1 MNARFQPRRNSPAI
15 MDHPLGAST
24 DKTYDPWFSPTW
36 KARARAYTWLVYR
49 TAARSSYDRTVVL
62 AHEEQSEGRRKEGST
77 QKPTYILSMRFYRQ
91 EYIKRHDLFHGRTG
105 PIRDRAKTH
114 KQARYTLIIQWKFR
128 QDLRNIHGKLARFMA
143 WPVLP
148 VYARRLRASHILSDK
163 RYETSVEAATAT
175 RKHLHT
181 NESRCFFAPLRKRHT
196 PRISTV
202 AQISSDPSPSPR
214 LSVSPRIF
222 PSDLV
227 QPDLFGW
234 RGVNFGLVSLLRW
247 QTLFVALVC
256 PSFRIRATV

>member
-1 MNARFQPRRNSPAI
+1 
-15 MDHPLGAST
+15 
-24 DKTYDPWFSPTW
+24 
-36 KARARAYTWLVYR
+36 
-49 TAARSSYDRTVVL
+49 
-62 AHEEQSEGRRKEGST
+62 
-77 QKPTYILSMRFYRQ
+77 MRFYRQ

-227 QPDLFGW
+227 QPDLFEW

>member
-1 MNARFQPRRNSPAI
+1 
-15 MDHPLGAST
+15 MDHPPRPPAKLTIPGFRRREKREHELT
-24 DKTYDPWFSPTW
+24 RGLFIGQPRVVHTTE
-36 KARARAYTWLVYR
+36 
-49 TAARSSYDRTVVL
+49 RSYY
-62 AHEEQSEGRRKEGST
+62 EERSEGGREGST

-105 PIRDRAKTH
+105 PVRDRAKTH

-202 AQISSDPSPSPR
+202 AQISSDPSPPPPPFF
-214 LSVSPRIF
+214 VSPRIF

-227 QPDLFGW
+227 QP
-234 RGVNFGLVSLLRW
+234 R
-247 QTLFVALVC
+247 FV
-256 PSFRIRATV
+256 RATRCEFWASFSA